1 MADVIGADNARQ
13 FPRCL
18 KHKAVVEHLYLYLG
32 ALDAVVAVANRIYRH
47 LLYHELGI
55 FPVSLEKSVL
65 TKIGV
70 FFHLGFEVVN
80 GFLYLVEDTSLE
92 GDIFD
97 NIHLPTHFLFRT
109 VILDEAHSGTGK
121 EVLRT
126 LAEKQNAGSADFKS
140 LVMPEKALTS
150 PPK

>member
-32 ALDAVVAVANRIYRH
+32 ALDAVVAVANRIY
-47 LLYHELGI
+47 
-55 FPVSLEKSVL
+55 S
-65 TKIGV
+65 
-70 FFHLGFEVVN
+70 
-80 GFLYLVEDTSLE
+80 
-92 GDIFD
+92 
-97 NIHLPTHFLFRT
+97 HLPTHFLFRT